1 MPVDNIL
8 ARLEKVKTAGQD
20 KWRAVCPVHGGK
32 HRNLMISERTDK
44 SVGVHCFVCGAGGV
58 DLMETLGMPVS
69 EIFAPDS
76 NYVRPAV
83 TRKMTQ
89 ERLEDDFVLLIAEND
104 KEKGQRLTLEDKKRV
119 RLARHRINGIDTIIK
134 NNDK

>member
-8 ARLEKVKTAGQD
+8 ARLEKVRSAGQD

-32 HRNLMISERTDK
+32 HRNLMISERPDR
-44 SVGVHCFVCGAGGV
+44 SVGVHCFVCSATGV

-69 EIFAPDS
+69 EIFSPDS
-76 NYVRPAV
+76 NYVRPVV
-83 TRKMTQ
+83 TRQMTQ
-89 ERLEDDFVLLIAEND
+89 ERLEDDLVLSIAEND
-104 KEKGQRLTLEDKKRV
+104 KANGRKLSLEDKKRV

-134 NNDK
+134 NVDK

>member
-8 ARLEKVKTAGQD
+8 ARLEKVQPVGQD

-32 HRNLMISERTDK
+32 HRNLMVSERPDR
-44 SVGVHCFVCGAGGV
+44 SVGVHCFVCGASGV

-69 EIFAPDS
+69 EIFSPDS
-76 NYVRPAV
+76 NYVRPVV
-83 TRKMTQ
+83 TRQMTQ
-89 ERLEDDFVLLIAEND
+89 QRLEDDLVLLIAEND
-104 KEKGQRLTLEDKKRV
+104 KAKGRKLTLEDKKRV
-119 RLARHRINGIDTIIK
+119 RLAKHRISGIDAIIK